1 MVSHAIHARII
12 IFFMFFFLYIFCS
25 SGAFPLPPSLV
36 TASGERI
43 HYVGFTFAFVF
54 IYDDFLSAP
63 VRLSYSEISHRFA
76 IFIYKSDAEVT
87 HAGTVY
93 DSSMND
99 VLTTSQ
105 CDTLRHGIIRHHSP
119 VS

>member
-43 HYVGFTFAFVF
+43 HYAGFAFVFF
-54 IYDDFLSAP
+54 IYDDFLSA
-63 VRLSYSEISHRFA
+63 LDKSSYSEISHRFA

-93 DSSMND
+93 YSPMYD

-105 CDTLRHGIIRHHSP
+105 CDTL
-119 VS
+119 

>member
-43 HYVGFTFAFVF
+43 HYGGFAFVFF

-63 VRLSYSEISHRFA
+63 VILSYSEISHRFA

-99 VLTTSQ
+99 VRATFQ
-105 CDTLRHGIIRHHSP
+105 CDTLRHSIICYHSP

>member
-25 SGAFPLPPSLV
+25 SGAFPHPPSLV

-43 HYVGFTFAFVF
+43 HYVGFAFGFF
-54 IYDDFLSAP
+54 IYDDFLSA
-63 VRLSYSEISHRFA
+63 LDKSSYSEISHRFA

-93 DSSMND
+93 DSPMND
-99 VLTTSQ
+99 VRATSQ
-105 CDTLRHGIIRHHSP
+105 CDTL
-119 VS
+119 

>member
-1 MVSHAIHARII
+1 MVNHAIHARII

-25 SGAFPLPPSLV
+25 SGAFPLPSSLV

-43 HYVGFTFAFVF
+43 HYVGFTFVF

-63 VRLSYSEISHRFA
+63 DKSSYSEISHRFA
-76 IFIYKSDAEVT
+76 IFIYKSYAEVT

-105 CDTLRHGIIRHHSP
+105 CDTL
-119 VS
+119 

>member
-1 MVSHAIHARII
+1 M
-12 IFFMFFFLYIFCS
+12 
-25 SGAFPLPPSLV
+25 

-43 HYVGFTFAFVF
+43 HCAGFAFVLTFVFFLRVVSSRQAKASKLSLDFWLNENVGFALVF
-54 IYDDFLSAP
+54 IYDDFLSA
-63 VRLSYSEISHRFA
+63 LDKSSYSEISHRFA

-99 VLTTSQ
+99 VRATFQ
-105 CDTLRHGIIRHHSP
+105 CDTL
-119 VS
+119 